1 MNVWTDQDCVE
12 MADVRILQE
21 DLHVI
26 VTLVMSYQ
34 RMERIVQVLYIY
46 SLILWYHDV

>member
-12 MADVRILQE
+12 MADVRIHQE

-26 VTLVMSYQ
+26 VILVMSYQ
-34 RMERIVQVLYIY
+34 RMERIVQVLYI
-46 SLILWYHDV
+46 